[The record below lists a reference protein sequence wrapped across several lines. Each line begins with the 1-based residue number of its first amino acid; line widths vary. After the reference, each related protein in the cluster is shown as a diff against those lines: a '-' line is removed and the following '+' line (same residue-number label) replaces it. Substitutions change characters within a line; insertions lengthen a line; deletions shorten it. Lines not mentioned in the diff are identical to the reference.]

1 MKIIGIG
8 ITGLLCLFL
17 LIGATVGFR
26 WLGLEVDAWL
36 LPKQKEIETNVY
48 RNSKSFVDGTIRE
61 LRKLQ
66 TEYLT
71 STNEDHKSALKA
83 RILHVSDELD
93 PKWLATRPDLQN
105 FVNSLRSNWR

>member
-1 MKIIGIG
+1 MKTIGFFVTG
-8 ITGLLCLFL
+8 IFILFL
-17 LIGATVGFR
+17 LIGATIGFR

-71 STNEDHKSALKA
+71 SENEDHKAALKS
-83 RILHVSDELD
+83 RILHAADELD
-93 PKWLATRPDLQN
+93 PKWLATKPDLQN
-105 FVNSLRSNWR
+105 FVNSLRTSWR